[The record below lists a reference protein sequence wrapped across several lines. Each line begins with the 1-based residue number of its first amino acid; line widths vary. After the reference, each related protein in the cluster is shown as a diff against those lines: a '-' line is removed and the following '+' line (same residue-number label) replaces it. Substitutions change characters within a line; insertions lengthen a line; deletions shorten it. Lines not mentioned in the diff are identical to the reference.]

1 MLIRFSKCSIFVP
14 MYKMPSKAKNYLL
27 SFYFKWLPGWSSWML
42 CPGNTMD
49 FALLLPWSSVM
60 ELVRKIVKW
69 ETVSEWNIFHL
80 IRRNHVIQFCLFL
93 ICVHCFSIINS
104 RLFFSPCRY
113 YPYHY
118 APYLSDIRNI
128 SELEIKFE
136 LGKPFMP
143 FEQLLA
149 VLPAAS
155 KDLLPKCYQVGFRI
169 KSHFS
174 IIYWFCLFYFEVTFF
189 LYILRVLLGIFY
201 FWI

>member
-80 IRRNHVIQFCLFL
+80 ICRNHVIQSWHTFL

-104 RLFFSPCRY
+104 RLFF
-113 YPYHY
+113 
-118 APYLSDIRNI
+118 
-128 SELEIKFE
+128 
-136 LGKPFMP
+136 
-143 FEQLLA
+143 
-149 VLPAAS
+149 LPAGITRIIMHLTCQIFATSVNS
-155 KDLLPKCYQVGFRI
+155 KSNLNWENLSCHLNSFLLYFQQLAK
-169 KSHFS
+169 
-174 IIYWFCLFYFEVTFF
+174 IYYLNVT
-189 LYILRVLLGIFY
+189 R
-201 FWI
+201 